1 MKCFNLVA
9 IASLSSLLMLST
21 TYAQISKPVSNQT
34 TPILANNTLSPESI
48 SQLAQAVTVK
58 VSSNNKGG
66 SGVLIGK
73 QAQTYTILTNAHV
86 LVNKGTH
93 SIQTPDG
100 KNHKATI
107 VSRGNSLSGN
117 DLAVLQFQSQENY
130 QVVTFATN
138 SNLSENQEVWA
149 AGFPDDSKELVIT
162 NGKISVLSPQPLI
175 GGYQIGYTNEIRQ
188 GMSGGTLLNQEGKLI
203 GINGLHNNAILNDTY
218 TYEDGTVPNAE
229 EIQRLK
235 KFSFAVPIQTLA
247 KVAPNLAIIPPEWRN
262 QQQAQKP
269 PVGNT
274 LADKVNNIAQ
284 KITVRID
291 SKNNGNGSGVIVAQQ
306 GQTYYVATARHVVE
320 NLDSYEIITPD
331 GKRYAVKS
339 ENIIKSKETHAALI
353 KFASNERYDIATISI
368 YNRSTFDYIN
378 QKPKPFLVFLSGF
391 PAESGKLE
399 LNAGYLQIKEEF
411 FGRTDDRSVLKS
423 FLNKGYKLNLSYS
436 NLSLHGT
443 SGGPLLDAMGQVIGI
458 NGGPE
463 NSPISQSQISFGYG
477 TPSSSIV
484 GLATEVGI
492 KKELFVSTDTPNIK
506 DSEINS
512 LWEHPLFAIKN
523 PSANANVDELFQYAN
538 QLWRVRKFS
547 ETVDVLEQI
556 LKLDKD
562 SYQAHYVLG
571 LILSNE
577 DDRQYEKALDAFDKA
592 ISINPYHFQSW
603 KSKSAVLHNLKR
615 YTEALLASDQAINE
629 NNEDM
634 SLYVLRSSILLQ
646 LKRYPEALEA
656 INQAINIEGLD
667 FNYFI
672 RTYIRYLSKDYA
684 AALADSNQFITLQPD
699 NASAYIVRGQIRIQL
714 KDNKAALADFNQAI
728 KLRPNDVDAYTSRGH
743 LYLNIKDNKAAL
755 MQ

>member
-9 IASLSSLLMLST
+9 IAGLSSLLMLST

-130 QVVTFATN
+130 QVITFATN

-411 FGRTDDRSVLKS
+411 FGRTESDESLKNL
-423 FLNKGYKLNLSYS
+423 LNDGYRLNLSYS
-436 NLSLHGT
+436 NLSQSGT

-458 NGGPE
+458 NGGTE
-463 NSPISQSQISFGYG
+463 DSPISQADIGFGYG

-484 GLATEVGI
+484 GLARQAGI
-492 KKELFVSTDTPNIK
+492 KKELVVSTDTPNIK

-512 LWEHPLFAIKN
+512 LWEYP
-523 PSANANVDELFQYAN
+523 V
-538 QLWRVRKFS
+538 FS
-547 ETVDVLEQI
+547 
-556 LKLDKD
+556 
-562 SYQAHYVLG
+562 Y
-571 LILSNE
+571 
-577 DDRQYEKALDAFDKA
+577 
-592 ISINPYHFQSW
+592 
-603 KSKSAVLHNLKR
+603 
-615 YTEALLASDQAINE
+615 
-629 NNEDM
+629 
-634 SLYVLRSSILLQ
+634 
-646 LKRYPEALEA
+646 
-656 INQAINIEGLD
+656 
-667 FNYFI
+667 
-672 RTYIRYLSKDYA
+672 
-684 AALADSNQFITLQPD
+684 
-699 NASAYIVRGQIRIQL
+699 
-714 KDNKAALADFNQAI
+714 
-728 KLRPNDVDAYTSRGH
+728 
-743 LYLNIKDNKAAL
+743 
-755 MQ
+755 